1 MYFSM
6 SRKQEIMTTKVMRN
20 GRDFLMKDLKK
31 RSNINSPHNSSH
43 PRNDNNNHPRSNN
56 NNSSKKDSMIWKI
69 QAVTV
74 HLTVEIDLHNVGRKI
89 IS

>member
-1 MYFSM
+1 
-6 SRKQEIMTTKVMRN
+6 
-20 GRDFLMKDLKK
+20 MKELKK
-31 RSNINSPHNSSH
+31 SSSSSSPHNNSH
-43 PRNDNNNHPRSNN
+43 PRSDNNSHPRSDN